1 MAKSVCFTIHV
12 QICVTELYPSYI
24 HMQLWAHAYHQVFD
38 ADININI
45 TESINNAV
53 RSRYLK
59 IRPDALAFS
68 LTEALLEV
76 AFPAMEKR
84 YIQAT
89 VEQMESYRKSRYQI
103 PEYLLNW
110 PHTVQGEC
118 RVNQEKAKAI
128 TNDTQHTTGRGLPC
142 IWKPQPF
149 PKIWLPGQC

>member
-1 MAKSVCFTIHV
+1 
-12 QICVTELYPSYI
+12 
-24 HMQLWAHAYHQVFD
+24 MQLWAHAYRQVFD
-38 ADININI
+38 ADINII

-89 VEQMESYRKSRYQI
+89 VEQMDSYCKSRYKYQNTCLI
-103 PEYLLNW
+103 GPTL
-110 PHTVQGEC
+110 C
-118 RVNQEKAKAI
+118 RVNAVSIRKRLK
-128 TNDTQHTTGRGLPC
+128 L
-142 IWKPQPF
+142 
-149 PKIWLPGQC
+149 